1 MSKEAIIDKILS
13 DANLKGDAI
22 IGEANEKANEIISLA
37 ANQCKD
43 YLYKSK
49 TEIDRLT
56 LEIDERSRSV
66 AELDA
71 RKLLLAAK
79 AQVLDSV
86 YAKTLEKLRNLD
98 KEQYS
103 ALIFSMLENAK
114 DGDVVTVSER
124 EKDIVTKESLADFA
138 KKKGISLTLADK
150 FGEFDGGVIISENG
164 VDNNFTLE
172 VEVALLREQTE
183 TKIAKEIFG

>member
-22 IGEANEKANEIISLA
+22 IGEANEKANKIISLA

-43 YLYKSK
+43 YLYQSK

-56 LEIDERSRSV
+56 LEIDERARSI

-150 FGEFDGGVIISENG
+150 FGDFDGGVIISENG

>member
-86 YAKTLEKLRNLD
+86 YAKTLEKLKNLD

-103 ALIFSMLENAK
+103 AMIFSMLENAK

-150 FGEFDGGVIISENG
+150 FGDFDGGVIISENG

>member
-22 IGEANEKANEIISLA
+22 IGEANGKADEIISLA
-37 ANQCKD
+37 AKQCKD
-43 YLYKSK
+43 YLYQSK

-79 AQVLDSV
+79 TQVLDSV

-98 KEQYS
+98 KEQYG
-103 ALIFSMLENAK
+103 ALIFAMLENAK
-114 DGDVVTVSER
+114 DGDVVMVSER
-124 EKDIVTKESLADFA
+124 EKDIVTKQSLADFA
-138 KKKGISLTLADK
+138 KKKGIKLTLADK
-150 FGEFDGGVIISENG
+150 FGDFDGGVIISENG
-164 VDNNFTLE
+164 VDNNFTLD
-172 VEVALLREQTE
+172 VEVSILREQTE

>member
-13 DANLKGDAI
+13 GANLKGDAI
-22 IGEANEKANEIISLA
+22 IGEANEKADEIISLA
-37 ANQCKD
+37 AKQCKD
-43 YLYKSK
+43 YLYQSK

-79 AQVLDSV
+79 TQVLDSV

-103 ALIFSMLENAK
+103 ALIFAMLENAK

-150 FGEFDGGVIISENG
+150 FGDFDGGVIISENG

>member
-22 IGEANEKANEIISLA
+22 IGEANGKANEIISLA

-150 FGEFDGGVIISENG
+150 FGDFDGGVIISENG

>member
-150 FGEFDGGVIISENG
+150 FGDFDGGVIISENG

-183 TKIAKEIFG
+183 TKIAREIFG

>member
-22 IGEANEKANEIISLA
+22 IGEANGKADEIISLA
-37 ANQCKD
+37 AKQCKD
-43 YLYKSK
+43 YLYQSK

-79 AQVLDSV
+79 TQVLDDV

-98 KEQYS
+98 KEQYG
-103 ALIFSMLENAK
+103 ALIFAMLENAK
-114 DGDVVTVSER
+114 DGDVVIISKR
-124 EKDIVTKESLADFA
+124 EKDIVTKQSLADFA
-138 KKKGISLTLADK
+138 KRKGIKLTLADK
-150 FGEFDGGVIISENG
+150 FGDFDGGVIISENG
-164 VDNNFTLE
+164 VDNNFTLD
-172 VEVALLREQTE
+172 VEVSILREQTE

>member
-22 IGEANEKANEIISLA
+22 IGEANGKADEIISLA
-37 ANQCKD
+37 AKQCKD
-43 YLYKSK
+43 YLYQSK

-79 AQVLDSV
+79 THVLDDV

-98 KEQYS
+98 KEQYG
-103 ALIFSMLENAK
+103 ALIFAMLENAK
-114 DGDVVTVSER
+114 DGDVVIISKR
-124 EKDIVTKESLADFA
+124 EKDIVTKQSLADFA
-138 KKKGISLTLADK
+138 KKKGIKLTLADK
-150 FGEFDGGVIISENG
+150 FGDFDGGVIISENG
-164 VDNNFTLE
+164 VDNNFTLD
-172 VEVALLREQTE
+172 VEVSILREQTE

>member
-22 IGEANEKANEIISLA
+22 IGEANEKADEIISLA
-37 ANQCKD
+37 AKQCKD

-71 RKLLLAAK
+71 RKLLLATK
-79 AQVLDSV
+79 TQVLDSV

-150 FGEFDGGVIISENG
+150 FGDFDGGVVISENG